1 MISKKST
8 TGTSVFAFMRQW
20 RLRGLHL
27 SGPVWAESGDFDVDL
42 VDARTG
48 RRHGGV
54 TIADRG
60 QRAQRP

>member
-8 TGTSVFAFMRQW
+8 TGSSLFVGGAF
-20 RLRGLHL
+20 GGTGL

>member
-8 TGTSVFAFMRQW
+8 TGTSLFAFMRQ
-20 RLRGLHL
+20 RALHL
-27 SGPVWAESGDFDVDL
+27 SGPVRAESGDFDVDL